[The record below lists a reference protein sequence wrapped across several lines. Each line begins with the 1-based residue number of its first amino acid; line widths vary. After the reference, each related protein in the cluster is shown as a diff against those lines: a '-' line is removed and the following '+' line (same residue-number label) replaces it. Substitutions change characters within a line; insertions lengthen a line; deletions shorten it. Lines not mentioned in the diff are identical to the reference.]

1 MNLSY
6 VERIA
11 HAVLYEGYM
20 LYPYRPS
27 AVKNRQRWNFGI
39 VYPQAHSLVQSGPAA
54 AVEACHMQT
63 ECLVQGDPYARLDVR
78 IRFLHVLARSVGEL
92 MPASIATPVGDLHF
106 HIVDVLEVGGRRYQ
120 TWQEAFER
128 EARASGLT
136 LEALVA
142 QPLRL
147 EFAFAS
153 SQEKEMLHDAS
164 GRVVGVVVHE
174 QQGVEGAV
182 EIAATPAGDRMF
194 KLTVRILNLTPFESP
209 GEKSRDE
216 VLMRSLVSTHT
227 ILSTQ
232 DGAFVSVF
240 DPPDSLR
247 AAADACQNVGTWPV
261 LVGEMGARDTLLSSP
276 IILYDYPQVAPEST
290 GDLFDATEIDEILT
304 LRIMTLTDDEKREMR
319 DTDEH
324 ARQLLERT
332 ETIPTA
338 HLMKL
343 HGAVRGLRPLQE
355 EKP

>member
-1 MNLSY
+1 
-6 VERIA
+6 
-11 HAVLYEGYM
+11 
-20 LYPYRPS
+20 
-27 AVKNRQRWNFGI
+27 
-39 VYPQAHSLVQSGPAA
+39 
-54 AVEACHMQT
+54 
-63 ECLVQGDPYARLDVR
+63 
-78 IRFLHVLARSVGEL
+78 
-92 MPASIATPVGDLHF
+92 
-106 HIVDVLEVGGRRYQ
+106 
-120 TWQEAFER
+120 
-128 EARASGLT
+128 
-136 LEALVA
+136 LVA

-174 QQGVEGAV
+174 QQDVEGAV